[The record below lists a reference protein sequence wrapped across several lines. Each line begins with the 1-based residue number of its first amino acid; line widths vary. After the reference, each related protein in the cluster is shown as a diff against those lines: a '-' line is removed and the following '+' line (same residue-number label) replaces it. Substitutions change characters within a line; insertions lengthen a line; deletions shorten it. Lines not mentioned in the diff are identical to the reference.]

1 MSTYLESLGWMEFLP
16 TFNSRDGWYGR
27 GEIFFE
33 KLISGG
39 GGCLL
44 GTKEYK
50 GFKTVL

>member
-39 GGCLL
+39 GGDA
-44 GTKEYK
+44 Y
-50 GFKTVL
+50 